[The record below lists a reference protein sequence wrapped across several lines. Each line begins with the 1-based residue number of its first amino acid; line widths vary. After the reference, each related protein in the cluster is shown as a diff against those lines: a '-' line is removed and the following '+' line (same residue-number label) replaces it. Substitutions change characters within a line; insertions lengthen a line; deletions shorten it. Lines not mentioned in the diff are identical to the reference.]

1 METLTNLI
9 VSFFDLIEAEG
20 RTLRERA
27 VLVAEGL
34 LVMFLGVSLLIC
46 GLFVVGAALY
56 FWLSEHL
63 GRPAS
68 ALIVAALPVIRRIA
82 DPEGTNDIL
91 RKRLPVLNE
100 QKELTIEEAKATGQP

>member
-9 VSFFDLIEAEG
+9 VNFFDLIEAEG

-56 FWLSEHL
+56 FCSA
-63 GRPAS
+63 AS
-68 ALIVAALPVIRRIA
+68 GTSGIGAHYAACSVIRRIVILKGRA
-82 DPEGTNDIL
+82 YL
-91 RKRLPVLNE
+91 RKGPVLE
-100 QKELTIEEAKATGQP
+100 RSKDDD

>member
-1 METLTNLI
+1 VDILETLTNLI

-68 ALIVAALPVIRRIA
+68 ALIVAALLLLSGALLILKGRTISYGKGASSV
-82 DPEGTNDIL
+82 GT
-91 RKRLPVLNE
+91 E
-100 QKELTIEEAKATGQP
+100 QKKN